1 MSAIPFLFVPRS
13 RGETVEVQR
22 KFLGR
27 CCHLGREDD
36 RREAEGLRMFL
47 CWHFPRAGR
56 CWKKSRIAKEAPW
69 METRIDGFSLG
80 FVTIRDGECEEDAKE
95 LGSFL

>member
-1 MSAIPFLFVPRS
+1 
-13 RGETVEVQR
+13 
-22 KFLGR
+22 
-27 CCHLGREDD
+27 
-36 RREAEGLRMFL
+36 
-47 CWHFPRAGR
+47 
-56 CWKKSRIAKEAPW
+56 